1 MANSAACEMLDAT
14 EEDVAVSRGS
24 DVIKALCRTRIRFV
38 PRRGSCLSSELLA
51 CSTSVCM
58 HALGIHELGR
68 GCVVDDLFRFAWF
81 PLSPP

>member
-1 MANSAACEMLDAT
+1 MADNFDGIGCMFVLIHDFYEFVTTSKF
-14 EEDVAVSRGS
+14 VSRQ
-24 DVIKALCRTRIRFV
+24 LT
-38 PRRGSCLSSELLA
+38 SSELLA